1 MEADLKYYVQAII
14 TVVLLMDPLVRPFMF
29 KSMTAHEPQKRRA
42 YFRTLMI
49 VMGACSGSRRS
60 AGGSCWS

>member
-1 MEADLKYYVQAII
+1 MEADLKYYVQAI
-14 TVVLLMDPLVRPFMF
+14 
-29 KSMTAHEPQKRRA
+29 TAHEPQKRRA